1 MLRTLVA
8 VDEHQT
14 FSAAADAICVTH
26 AAVSQQMRTLEA
38 EMQVPLFDRTKRTPE
53 LTPTGRAIVA
63 KAREVLRAYDNIVP
77 SVVGDEGLHGEIVLG
92 TVPTSLTG
100 LAPLAI
106 SILKQK
112 FGGLHVRLQ
121 PNLTSTLVLQIERGG
136 VEAAIVSR
144 PATLPNGVGFLEVV
158 EEPLELLTSMEVEAD
173 DVIELLRTQPFI
185 RFSRNAVVG
194 NTIETWLQSRNIKVS
209 ETMELEGLEA
219 ISSMVLANLGISIV
233 PRPSV
238 KTCNPLPLRHMELP
252 ADAPVRQLGLAYD
265 RNSPRKRL
273 IEEIHQA
280 LVESVARG
288 VFHPPSTSEKD
299 NS

>member
-1 MLRTLVA
+1 
-8 VDEHQT
+8 
-14 FSAAADAICVTH
+14 
-26 AAVSQQMRTLEA
+26 
-38 EMQVPLFDRTKRTPE
+38 
-53 LTPTGRAIVA
+53 
-63 KAREVLRAYDNIVP
+63 
-77 SVVGDEGLHGEIVLG
+77 
-92 TVPTSLTG
+92 
-100 LAPLAI
+100 
-106 SILKQK
+106 
-112 FGGLHVRLQ
+112 
-121 PNLTSTLVLQIERGG
+121 

>member
-288 VFHPPSTSEKD
+288 VFHPPSTSKKD

>member
-77 SVVGDEGLHGEIVLG
+77 SVVGDEGVHGEIVLG

-288 VFHPPSTSEKD
+288 VFHPPSTSKKD